1 MTTARLCP
9 LSSPPEVE
17 QALSDGA
24 IRRNEY
30 FQSVTADGGTGI
42 TQMAAEF
49 RDQADGAECLV
60 VLKRAHI
67 NVKVADLRPIAIAS
81 VPRPIAREVKDGGPG
96 FFVVE
101 IRWTLFIAYCVDGW
115 AEIYWRSPAGIVTS
129 VMAPRNPYVV
139 AAITSGAVACEK
151 E

>member
-1 MTTARLCP
+1 
-9 LSSPPEVE
+9 
-17 QALSDGA
+17 
-24 IRRNEY
+24 
-30 FQSVTADGGTGI
+30 
-42 TQMAAEF
+42 MAAEF

-60 VLKRAHI
+60 VLKCARI

-81 VPRPIAREVKDGGPG
+81 VPRPIAREVKDGGPC
-96 FFVVE
+96 FLIVE
-101 IRWTLFIAYCVDGW
+101 IGWTLFIERCVDGG
-115 AEIYWRSPAGIVTS
+115 AEIYWRSPVEIVTS